1 MGGEGPLLGRDPEQQ
16 QVHRLIANARN
27 GRGGALL
34 LVGEPGIG
42 KTTLLRATTGAP
54 AGFQVLRADGHEAES
69 TMPYA
74 ALHRLM
80 IPLRDFVTEL
90 PERHQQ
96 ALRVATGSA
105 TGPPPDR
112 FLVGLGTLGLLAAAG
127 EVAPVACAVDDSH
140 FLDSES
146 LDALAFVARR
156 LEAESAVL
164 VFASRDVP
172 ELEQRMAGVPTL
184 RLSGLPH
191 DAAVRLLA
199 SRLPDPIDPA
209 VATQIAA
216 ATRGNPLALTDLA
229 VELSVARLAESSF
242 ADEPVPVGRHLES
255 HYLRR
260 VRLLSDEQQRWLLVA
275 AADSTGNLDMIRAA
289 AESIGIMAAA
299 GEDAETAGLVE
310 LDLAVRFRHPLVRAA
325 VYGAAPGAERRRV
338 HAALAGAAADLGA
351 AELEAWHAAKATVG
365 TDAEVADRLEGV
377 ADLAGRRGGFV
388 SRANVLVQAAALT
401 PDRGLGYARL
411 VAAAEAAL
419 AAGVAQFAKGMLD
432 EVDEDLLDPLARG
445 RMVAVRASV
454 AMFTADPAL
463 RHATADM
470 LVAARAMTAYDLTAA
485 QDTLIQAMYF
495 LLPAERLAT
504 GVSISE
510 LGARLQEGAE
520 LQDGTA
526 ATILRGLA
534 AHLTLPYAQAVPLM
548 RQAVR
553 EIITLDDEQLLTYGA
568 ISLVL
573 TSALWDAPAMR
584 HGLQRTAAAARDL
597 GSLRILDLT
606 LWSMS
611 LSELRAGTP
620 RRAVQ
625 CVEQVRDLRR
635 AIGYQAEHVVNPAV
649 LAWTGAPQSQ
659 VEMFSEQARAI
670 GMGGVHASGITALAV
685 RDLAEGSYESAFDRL
700 RPFVDEPFLQV
711 TPLEYADFVEAAVR
725 SGRPEDA
732 HPFVERLEELAA
744 ANGSPW
750 TAGVAARSRALVD
763 DGSAEEHFTRAV
775 AALEPTEVHV
785 ELARTHL
792 LFGEWLR
799 RARRRKRARDHLRRA
814 VELFE
819 QSEAPAF
826 AERARHELGATGET
840 PREPGAGPGPGL
852 TTQELTVARLA
863 RSGHTNAEIGATM
876 FLSVNT
882 VDYHLRKVFQKLGIS
897 SRRQLSEQLRSGT
910 EGTPAPDDYVRHVV
924 RRRRDGRRVGEP
936 EPRSTPCPLSPP
948 TTAHRSSTVTGG
960 TAGPRSSSA
969 TGGRSTATRG
979 RRPRSISPSTDT
991 GSSPT
996 TDAATVAPARPG
1008 TATRWT
1014 PTPTTWPAW
1023 STPWT

>member
-1 MGGEGPLLGRDPEQQ
+1 MGWEGPLLGRDPEQQ
-16 QVHRLIANARN
+16 QLHRLIANARN

-42 KTTLLRATTGAP
+42 KTTLLRATTSAP
-54 AGFQVLRADGHEAES
+54 AGFRVLRADGHEAES

-74 ALHRLM
+74 ALQRLM
-80 IPLRDFVTEL
+80 IPLREFVAEL
-90 PERHQQ
+90 PEAHQQ

-105 TGPPPDR
+105 PGPPPDR
-112 FLVGLGTLGLLAAAG
+112 FLVGLGILGLLAAAG

-184 RLSGLPH
+184 RMTGLPLE
-191 DAAVRLLA
+191 DAVRLLA
-199 SRLPDPIDPA
+199 SRLPEPIDPA

-216 ATRGNPLALTDLA
+216 ATGGNPLALTDLA
-229 VELSVARLAESSF
+229 VELNATRLAESSF
-242 ADEPVPVGRHLES
+242 ADEPVPVGHHLES

-260 VRLLSDEQQRWLLVA
+260 VSLLSEDQQHWLLVA
-275 AADSTGNLDMIRAA
+275 AADSTGDLDMIRAA
-289 AESIGIMAAA
+289 AESLDIEAAA
-299 GEDAETAGLVE
+299 GDEAETAGLVE
-310 LDLAVRFRHPLVRAA
+310 LDLTVRFRHPLVRAA
-325 VYGAAPGAERRRV
+325 VYGAAHGTDRRRV
-338 HAALAGAAADLGA
+338 HAALAGAAAGLGA
-351 AELEAWHAAKATVG
+351 AELEAWHSAKATVG
-365 TDAEVADRLEGV
+365 TDAEVADRLESV

-388 SRANVLVQAAALT
+388 SRASVLVQAAALT
-401 PDRGLGYARL
+401 PDRALGYARL
-411 VAAAEAAL
+411 VSGAEAAL

-432 EVDEDLLDPLARG
+432 EVDEDVLDPLARG
-445 RMVAVRASV
+445 RMASVRASV

-470 LVAARAMTAYDLTAA
+470 LVAAEAMSAYDPTAA

-504 GVSISE
+504 GVSIPE
-510 LGARLQEGAE
+510 LGKRLAEGAE
-520 LQDGTA
+520 LQDGIA

-534 AHLTLPYAQAVPLM
+534 AHLTLPYPEAVPPM
-548 RQAVR
+548 RRAVSAI
-553 EIITLDDEQLLTYGA
+553 EALDDEQLLTYGA

-584 HGLQRTAAAARDL
+584 RGLQRTAEAARDL
-597 GSLRILDLT
+597 GSLRVLDLT

-620 RRAVQ
+620 RRAAQ

-635 AIGYQAEHVVNPAV
+635 AMGYQAEHVVNPAM
-649 LAWTGAPQSQ
+649 LAWTGAPREQ
-659 VEMFSEQARAI
+659 VELFAEQARVI
-670 GMGGVHASGITALAV
+670 GMGGVHASGLTALAV
-685 RDLAEGSYESAFDRL
+685 RDLAEGAYESAFERL
-700 RPFVDEPFLQV
+700 RPFVDDPFLQV

-732 HPFVERLEELAA
+732 VPFVDEVERLAA

-750 TAGVAARSRALVD
+750 NAGVAARSRALVD
-763 DGSAEEHFTRAV
+763 DGAAEEHFTRAL
-775 AALEPTEVHV
+775 AELEPTEVEV

-792 LFGEWLR
+792 LYGEWLR
-799 RARRRKRARDHLRRA
+799 RARRRRHARDHLRRA
-814 VELFE
+814 ADLFE
-819 QSEAPAF
+819 RSEAPAF
-826 AERARHELGATGET
+826 AERARHELEATGEVL
-840 PREPGAGPGPGL
+840 REPGTEPGPGL

-863 RSGHTNAEIGATM
+863 AAGSTNAEIGATM

-897 SRRQLSEQLRSGT
+897 SRRQLSDRLGPELAESG
-910 EGTPAPDDYVRHVV
+910 G
-924 RRRRDGRRVGEP
+924 
-936 EPRSTPCPLSPP
+936 
-948 TTAHRSSTVTGG
+948 
-960 TAGPRSSSA
+960 
-969 TGGRSTATRG
+969 
-979 RRPRSISPSTDT
+979 
-991 GSSPT
+991 
-996 TDAATVAPARPG
+996 
-1008 TATRWT
+1008 
-1014 PTPTTWPAW
+1014 
-1023 STPWT
+1023 